1 MIKSDLT
8 ALTVAELKA
17 LAKKRNVSLPAGAKK
32 AEIIEVLTPLA
43 TGEKPAAKRAVAAK
57 KPAAGKTVRAEK
69 SATGTKAPVKRVQAG
84 KPPEAAAP
92 AREWKTPPAAEE
104 PLTAQ
109 ERVSE
114 SKYYT
119 GPEQR
124 PAVATYGDLPQ
135 GYGED
140 KIALLSRDPFVA
152 YAYWEAT
159 PARLEREKAWFG
171 LDSKLCARIYD
182 ITGVQFDGRN
192 AIAYFDQEIFE
203 RIGNWYF
210 DLGRPS
216 HSFCVDLGLL
226 SPEGRFLTLARS
238 NYITMPRDGV
248 SDVVDEEWMLLDEEF
263 MKLYGVPSGPSSP
276 QLQEMVK
283 RRRMLEITS
292 PGMFSRP
299 KAKRK

>member
-8 ALTVAELKA
+8 ALTAAELKA
-17 LAKKRNVSLPAGAKK
+17 LAKKRNVSVPAGAKK
-32 AEIIEVLTPLA
+32 IEIIDTLTA
-43 TGEKPAAKRAVAAK
+43 RAMGAKPAAKRVAAAK
-57 KPAAGKTVRAEK
+57 KPAAGKTVRTEK
-69 SATGTKAPVKRVQAG
+69 SSARAKAPVKRVQAG
-84 KPPEAAAP
+84 KLPEAAAP
-92 AREWKTPPAAEE
+92 VREWKMPPAEG
-104 PLTAQ
+104 PLMAQ

-159 PARLEREKAWFG
+159 PARLEREKRWFG

-182 ITGVQFDGRN
+182 ITGVEFDGRN
-192 AIAYFDQEIFE
+192 AIAYFDQELFE

-263 MKLYGVPSGPSSP
+263 MKLYGVPSGLSSP
-276 QLQEMVK
+276 QMQEMVK

-292 PGMFSRP
+292 PGMFSRQ